1 MGGEVAVA
9 DEAGEVGGVG
19 FVGARGF
26 VADGVRSSKEAREVG
41 RHCWGRGSFWEGCW
55 EFCGGVMV
63 GFGLLVCEGDERWL
77 SVSRL
82 CGKSEGEGVFGRK
95 RKKEKIRHE
104 CCSE

>member
-41 RHCWGRGSFWEGCW
+41 RHCGGGGRIFLG
-55 EFCGGVMV
+55 
-63 GFGLLVCEGDERWL
+63 GLLGFLRGC
-77 SVSRL
+77 
-82 CGKSEGEGVFGRK
+82 FGW
-95 RKKEKIRHE
+95 IWVA
-104 CCSE
+104 CL

>member
-1 MGGEVAVA
+1 
-9 DEAGEVGGVG
+9 
-19 FVGARGF
+19 
-26 VADGVRSSKEAREVG
+26 
-41 RHCWGRGSFWEGCW
+41 
-55 EFCGGVMV
+55 MV

>member
-41 RHCWGRGSFWEGCW
+41 RHCGGGKDLSGR
-55 EFCGGVMV
+55 VV
-63 GFGLLVCEGDERWL
+63 GNFA
-77 SVSRL
+77 
-82 CGKSEGEGVFGRK
+82 GVFWLDLGCLVVRGM
-95 RKKEKIRHE
+95 RD
-104 CCSE
+104 S